1 MTRCYCFELTV
12 SRVSPRSNNI
22 PYAVFQ
28 YAIGSDNLKRTG
40 TICSISFVQPLN
52 IEKFY
57 ELETLG
63 IQAPDCSCPKI
74 WVGWT
79 FREPG
84 RVRSTD
90 GEKLRLL
97 QVAFCPYNVCCTTL
111 YTCVLPRIQDSS
123 LHCLINHIVTF
134 SSFFVLFFF
143 FSSALNGPFQPLL
156 RFAYIWGRG

>member
-74 WVGWT
+74 
-79 FREPG
+79 
-84 RVRSTD
+84 
-90 GEKLRLL
+90 
-97 QVAFCPYNVCCTTL
+97 
-111 YTCVLPRIQDSS
+111 
-123 LHCLINHIVTF
+123 
-134 SSFFVLFFF
+134 
-143 FSSALNGPFQPLL
+143 
-156 RFAYIWGRG
+156 

>member
-57 ELETLG
+57 ESRHLVYRPQ
-63 IQAPDCSCPKI
+63 IVP
-74 WVGWT
+74 
-79 FREPG
+79 
-84 RVRSTD
+84 VRKSESD
-90 GEKLRLL
+90 GHSGSQVVSDQQMERSYDYYKLHFALMICVL
-97 QVAFCPYNVCCTTL
+97 HNPLHMCVASYTGQFTTL
-111 YTCVLPRIQDSS
+111 FNKPYSYVFVFFC
-123 LHCLINHIVTF
+123 TF
-134 SSFFVLFFF
+134 LFLF
-143 FSSALNGPFQPLL
+143 
-156 RFAYIWGRG
+156 